1 LIQQLSASAKKP
13 LIAILLLAGLF
24 FLLALISTN
33 TAPDI
38 TFTTITGKKIAL
50 NQLRGKTVIVT
61 FWATNCPGCIKEIP
75 HLLDLYRQYHASGL
89 EIIAVAMA
97 YDPPSHVVAMTQTQ
111 KLPYD
116 VVLDLKSEYAMAFG
130 NVQFTPSTF
139 LIGPEG
145 SIVMKKTGL
154 FDPAEMKA
162 LVEKLLKG

>member
-24 FLLALISTN
+24 FLLALISTSA
-33 TAPDI
+33 APDV

-50 NQLRGKTVIVT
+50 SQLRGKTVIVT
-61 FWATNCPGCIKEIP
+61 FWATSCPGCIKEIP
-75 HLLDLYRQYHASGL
+75 HLLDLYRQYHKSGL

-97 YDPPSHVVAMTQTQ
+97 YDPPSHVVAMNRTQ

-116 VVLDLKSEYAMAFG
+116 VVLDLKSEHALTFG

-139 LIGPEG
+139 LISPEG
-145 SIVMKKTGL
+145 SFVMKKTGL
-154 FDPAEMKA
+154 FDPAEMHN
-162 LVEKLLKG
+162 LIEKLLKG